1 MTKPKRKRKHDDSN
15 NTTSSQSS
23 IECIMIKPN
32 YTNLNDEEKKG
43 IMVLDEEEKEYVIF
57 LSADLIF
64 VRVFLFLDVQLT
76 LSIFCFSFPFLSLAR
91 KVSERKRTEVILS
104 GREVHSVYYSYR
116 DEFFRKRHASESARN
131 LDEQVNE
138 SVELLRV

>member
-1 MTKPKRKRKHDDSN
+1 
-15 NTTSSQSS
+15 
-23 IECIMIKPN
+23 MIKPN

-76 LSIFCFSFPFLSLAR
+76 LSIFSFWDFALRAFKTVSFSGLFW
-91 KVSERKRTEVILS
+91 
-104 GREVHSVYYSYR
+104 
-116 DEFFRKRHASESARN
+116 
-131 LDEQVNE
+131 
-138 SVELLRV
+138 